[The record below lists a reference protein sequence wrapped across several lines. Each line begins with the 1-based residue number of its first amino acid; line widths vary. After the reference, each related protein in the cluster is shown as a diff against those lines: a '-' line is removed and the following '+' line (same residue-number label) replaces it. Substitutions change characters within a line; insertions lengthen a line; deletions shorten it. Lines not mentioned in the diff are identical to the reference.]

1 MIRFIDREYELSLL
15 NEEWEKNEAQ
25 FVIVYG
31 RRRIGKTTLIS
42 EFIKD
47 KPGIFYIADDVNKK
61 VQINDFKEK
70 IASFFDDDLLKNI
83 VFEEWKDLFE
93 YLKKILPK
101 NKRLHITIDEFS
113 YFIKNDPALASV
125 LQKFWD
131 TFLKKTRIFLLV
143 SGSIFG
149 LMSEKILSASSPL
162 YGRRTRDILL
172 KQLTLKDACEFTKTD
187 FEEKLKIYMG
197 VGGVPEYLLK
207 AKDFSSSKEFFKK
220 EFVSKDGYFY
230 REPYY
235 LLSQEFK
242 EIKTYFT
249 ILNAIA
255 YGNTKP
261 SEIANFVGVKTRE
274 IYPYLE
280 NLLRLDFIEKLTPI
294 TRSKKTGVYLI
305 KDVFFDCWFNLVF
318 NNREDIERGQLKFNE
333 KEINTYFDKQFE
345 TISRN
350 DFIPK
355 IFTKSKVGKWWHRDK
370 EIDIVAINEKEKQ
383 IVFFEC
389 KWKTL
394 GYQKCLKILEELQE
408 KAEYVEWLDGKCKKQ
423 YGVIAKKIDDKSVL
437 RKKGYLVYDLDD
449 WKSTLQI
456 P

>member
-1 MIRFIDREYELSLL
+1 MIRFIDRGYELSLL

-70 IASFFDDDLLKNI
+70 IASFFDDNLLKNI

-172 KQLTLKDACEFTKTD
+172 KQLALKDACEFTKID

-197 VGGVPEYLLK
+197 IGGVPEYLLK
-207 AKDFSSSKEFFKK
+207 AKDFSNSKEFFKK

-261 SEIANFVGVKTRE
+261 SEIANFVGLKQE
-274 IYPYLE
+274 
-280 NLLRLDFIEKLTPI
+280 
-294 TRSKKTGVYLI
+294 RSILI
-305 KDVFFDCWFNLVF
+305 W
-318 NNREDIERGQLKFNE
+318 R
-333 KEINTYFDKQFE
+333 
-345 TISRN
+345 IS
-350 DFIPK
+350 
-355 IFTKSKVGKWWHRDK
+355 
-370 EIDIVAINEKEKQ
+370 
-383 IVFFEC
+383 
-389 KWKTL
+389 
-394 GYQKCLKILEELQE
+394 
-408 KAEYVEWLDGKCKKQ
+408 
-423 YGVIAKKIDDKSVL
+423 
-437 RKKGYLVYDLDD
+437 
-449 WKSTLQI
+449 
-456 P
+456 